1 MKTIV
6 VASNNPVKCKA
17 VLAGFQRLFPQE
29 QWKVQS
35 IDAASEVTHQPMSDA
50 ETRQGAINR
59 ARNAQKNQS
68 QADFWVGIEGG
79 VEEISGDMLA
89 FAWIVILSKTLTGSS
104 RSGSFLLPKKV
115 ADLVRQ
121 GIELGEAD
129 DIFFGRKNS
138 KQENGAIGLLTQDA
152 IDREALYTHA
162 VILALVPFKN
172 PNLLWV

>member
-6 VASNNPVKCKA
+6 VASINPVKCKA
-17 VLAGFQRLFPQE
+17 VLAGFKRLFPQE
-29 QWKVQS
+29 QWIVQS
-35 IDAASEVTHQPMSDA
+35 IETTSGVTHQPMNDT

-59 ARNAQKNQS
+59 ARNARKNQS
-68 QADFWVGIEGG
+68 HADFWVGIEGG
-79 VEEISGDMLA
+79 IEEINGDMYA
-89 FAWIVILSKTLTGSS
+89 FAWIVILSKLLTGSS

-129 DIFFGRKNS
+129 DIIFGRKNS

-152 IDREALYTHA
+152 IDREGLYTHA

-172 PNLLWV
+172 PDFEWM